1 MKILR
6 VIQRVIKKSLVVGD
20 ETIRTIEMTANKC
33 SMSTVNSF
41 KDQVFLKKIAPHIW
55 LLFIIDKHTQC
66 SKWLLITKG
75 GGKSLEER
83 CKSTHTFH

>member
-1 MKILR
+1 MYDIISKIHNLNIVNKCIRCKCFVENLR

-41 KDQVFLKKIAPHIW
+41 KEQVFKKNCTPYLIAIYY
-55 LLFIIDKHTQC
+55 
-66 SKWLLITKG
+66 
-75 GGKSLEER
+75 
-83 CKSTHTFH
+83 